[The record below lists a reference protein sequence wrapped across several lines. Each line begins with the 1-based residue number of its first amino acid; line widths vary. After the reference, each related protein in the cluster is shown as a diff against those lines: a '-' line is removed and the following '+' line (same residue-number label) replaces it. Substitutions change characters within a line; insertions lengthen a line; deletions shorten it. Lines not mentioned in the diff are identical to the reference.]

1 MARRLFTSESVS
13 MGHPDKVADQVSDAV
28 LDAYLAQDPQS
39 RVACETLTKT
49 GFVCVAGEITSQ
61 GSVKIPDV
69 VRQAVL
75 DIGYDDAKLGLDGA
89 SCGILVA
96 IEEQSPDI
104 SQGVTE
110 GEGLYK
116 EQGAGDQGM
125 MFGYACTE
133 TEELMPLPIMLAHK
147 LVARQAECRM
157 SGELDFLRPDA
168 KSQVTV
174 EYGGTGPLR
183 LDAVVLSTQHSPDIS
198 YEALKSKVVDAIV
211 RPVLPRHLLDE
222 NTRIF
227 VNPTGRFVIGGPLG
241 DAGVTGRKIIVDT
254 YGGMGRHGGGAF
266 SGKDPSK
273 VDRSAAY
280 ACRWVA
286 KNLVAA
292 GAADRLEVQVS
303 YAIGVAEPVS
313 VLVDTFGTGRVAE
326 DRIERAIRKRFDLT
340 PRGIIDALDLLRPIY
355 RQTAFH
361 GHFGRTGDAF
371 TWEKTGLADDL
382 RRDLGL

>member
-13 MGHPDKVADQVSDAV
+13 MGHPDQVSDAV

-89 SCGILVA
+89 SRGLLVA
-96 IEEQSPDI
+96 IEEQSADI

-116 EQGAGDQGM
+116 EQGACDEGM

-227 VNPTGRFVIGGPLG
+227 VNPTGRFVIEGPEG
-241 DAGVTGRKIIVDT
+241 DAG
-254 YGGMGRHGGGAF
+254 
-266 SGKDPSK
+266 
-273 VDRSAAY
+273 
-280 ACRWVA
+280 
-286 KNLVAA
+286 
-292 GAADRLEVQVS
+292 
-303 YAIGVAEPVS
+303 
-313 VLVDTFGTGRVAE
+313 GTG
-326 DRIERAIRKRFDLT
+326 
-340 PRGIIDALDLLRPIY
+340 
-355 RQTAFH
+355 
-361 GHFGRTGDAF
+361 
-371 TWEKTGLADDL
+371 
-382 RRDLGL
+382 

>member
-183 LDAVVLSTQHSPDIS
+183 LDAVVLSTQHSPDIT

-227 VNPTGRFVIGGPLG
+227 VNPTGRFVIGGPQG

>member
-227 VNPTGRFVIGGPLG
+227 VNPTGRFVIGGPQG

-361 GHFGRTGDAF
+361 GHFGRTGDVF